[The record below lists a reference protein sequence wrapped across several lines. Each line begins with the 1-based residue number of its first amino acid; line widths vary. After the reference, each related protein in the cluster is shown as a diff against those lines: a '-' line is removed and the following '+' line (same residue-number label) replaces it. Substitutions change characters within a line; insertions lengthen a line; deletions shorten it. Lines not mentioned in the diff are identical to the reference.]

1 MTKYLFLL
9 GFFAFSFLSTPVA
22 AEVYTAIIYENFD
35 YEAVSCGRGG
45 MVKQFN
51 GATELEAG
59 CEKGGFTSFIFFAEE
74 EGRYVGGF
82 KFVHSFISSDDGGTW
97 EGAYLK
103 INKEV
108 NIQDCRNARSY
119 KEKDE
124 EWVLDC
130 DTNTAAYRSY
140 KDGIATKEI
149 DLFGSN
155 LNKEIDLFGSNLN
168 RAPDSI
174 KQ

>member
-22 AEVYTAIIYENFD
+22 AEVHTGIVYENFN
-35 YEAVSCGRGG
+35 YEAVSCSRAGMMKQLRGD
-45 MVKQFN
+45 V
-51 GATELEAG
+51 EPEG
-59 CEKGGFTSFIFFAEE
+59 CKKGGFASFIFFAEE
-74 EGRYVGGF
+74 EGKSVDGF
-82 KFVHSFISSDDGGTW
+82 KFVHSFISDVEGAW
-97 EGAYLK
+97 RGAYLK
-103 INKEV
+103 IREGV
-108 NIQDCRNARSY
+108 RIEDCSNAPSY
-119 KEKDE
+119 KNNE
-124 EWVLDC
+124 EWMLDC
-130 DTNTAAYRSY
+130 DTNKATYRSY
-140 KDGIATKEI
+140 KDRIATKET

>member
-9 GFFAFSFLSTPVA
+9 GFFAFSFLSTPA
-22 AEVYTAIIYENFD
+22 AAGVYTGIIYENFD
-35 YEAVSCGRGG
+35 YEAVSCNRNG

-51 GATELEAG
+51 RATKPVAG
-59 CEKGGFTSFIFFAEE
+59 CKKGGFTNFIFFAEE
-74 EGRYVGGF
+74 GKPVDGF
-82 KFVHSFISSDDGGTW
+82 KFVHSFISDADGAW
-97 EGAYLK
+97 RGAYLK
-103 INKEV
+103 IREGVSIK
-108 NIQDCRNARSY
+108 DCTNAPSY
-119 KEKDE
+119 EEDE
-124 EWVLDC
+124 EWMLDC
-130 DTNTAAYRSY
+130 DTNKAMYRSY
-140 KDGIATKEI
+140 KDGIATKET